1 MNKLYRYIIIYLSS
15 TLTPTIP
22 FLILLINNEFVSPI
36 TLIIASFPIIV
47 SFIFLSYLFRD
58 SITRDPNPIGIL
70 YYISKLS
77 KYLLPTF
84 GFFYYLSIISFISL
98 ELLLISDYFKIV
110 TSFSF
115 LIPYIIMFTFLV
127 FNLFNINIESKI
139 QEIISYISVISLIIL
154 ILLFTFPIDIN
165 IQYNHIDP
173 SHIDPF
179 LFIIAYNISVFSGL
193 DILTYYSNHSNSRKT
208 GNATFYGTIFL
219 SIISIFLYISL
230 LNIKIKDL
238 SNTILLI
245 FLPISIYSTYI
256 WFYTANKILENI
268 SENRLLPYF
277 FRIKNNKNSP
287 IFNIFLSTSIILI
300 FLSLNDFGD
309 LLSFFSSFTIIIY
322 VLYVISYIKIKV
334 EGKNL
339 HNWRLVKIFI
349 AVFSMTILSYMLLY
363 NFLNNIYAVI
373 LTLSISLIVLI
384 TTLKITWK
392 KDTKLTE
399 LYFSKFHFLPYLIR
413 KLWYKEDI
421 KIIEYYIKDGYK
433 ILDFGPFLG
442 DITIHIARKYNVKV
456 YALEISQKIAK
467 KLQEKTKNM
476 NNFFVYITKKDE
488 IPKIFYNNIDLIII
502 YETLKFVVDKN
513 KFAKGIYRALKNNGY
528 LISITY
534 ADFLEK
540 KDTED
545 EIKKMKE
552 LLEYHNIKTLLIKTH
567 KRLYTKYI
575 LIGKKI

>member
-1 MNKLYRYIIIYLSS
+1 
-15 TLTPTIP
+15 
-22 FLILLINNEFVSPI
+22 
-36 TLIIASFPIIV
+36 
-47 SFIFLSYLFRD
+47 
-58 SITRDPNPIGIL
+58 
-70 YYISKLS
+70 
-77 KYLLPTF
+77 
-84 GFFYYLSIISFISL
+84 
-98 ELLLISDYFKIV
+98 
-110 TSFSF
+110 
-115 LIPYIIMFTFLV
+115 MFTFLV

-238 SNTILLI
+238 SNMILLI

>member
-15 TLTPTIP
+15 TLIPVIP

-36 TLIIASFPIIV
+36 TLIILSFPIII

-58 SITRDPNPIGIL
+58 SITRDPNPMGIF

-98 ELLLISDYFKIV
+98 GLLLIGDYFKTINP
-110 TSFSF
+110 F
-115 LIPYIIMFTFLV
+115 LFLVPYIIIFTFLV
-127 FNLFNINIESKI
+127 FNLLNINIESKI
-139 QEIISYISVISLIIL
+139 QEIISYTSTISLIIL
-154 ILLFTFPIDIN
+154 ILLFTFPIEIN
-165 IQYNHIDP
+165 IQYNYNNY
-173 SHIDPF
+173 IDPF
-179 LFIIAYNISVFSGL
+179 LFIIAYNLSVFSGL
-193 DILTYYSNHSNSRKT
+193 DILTYYSNHSNNRKT
-208 GNATFYGTIFL
+208 GNATFYGTILL

-238 SNTILLI
+238 SNIILLI

-277 FRIKNNKNSP
+277 FRTKSNRNSP

-300 FLSLNDFGD
+300 FLFLNDFGH

-322 VLYVISYIKIKV
+322 ILYLISYIKIKV

-339 HNWRLVKIFI
+339 HKWRLVKIFI
-349 AVFSMTILSYMLLY
+349 AVFSMTTLSYMLLY
-363 NFLNNIYAVI
+363 NFLNNIYAAI
-373 LTLSISLIVLI
+373 LILSISLIVLI
-384 TTLKITWK
+384 ITLKITWK
-392 KDTKLTE
+392 KNTKLIE

-433 ILDFGPFLG
+433 ILGFGPFLG
-442 DITIHIARKYNVKV
+442 DISIHIARKYNVKIYV
-456 YALEISQKIAK
+456 LEIFQKIAK

-476 NNFFVYITKKDE
+476 DNFFVYITKKNE
-488 IPKIFYNNIDLIII
+488 IPEMFYNNIDLIII
-502 YETLKFVVDKN
+502 YETLKFIVDKN
-513 KFAKGIYRALKNNGY
+513 KFAKSIYRALKNNGY
-528 LISITY
+528 LISIIY
-534 ADFLEK
+534 ADFLER
-540 KDTED
+540 KDIED

-552 LLEYHNIKTLLIKTH
+552 LLEYHNIKTLLIKSH
-567 KRLYTKYI
+567 KGLYTKYI

>member
-1 MNKLYRYIIIYLSS
+1 RYIIIYLSS

-36 TLIIASFPIIV
+36 TLIISSFPIIV

-238 SNTILLI
+238 SNMILLI

>member
-15 TLTPTIP
+15 TLVPAIP
-22 FLILLINNEFVSPI
+22 FLILLINNEFISPI
-36 TLIIASFPIIV
+36 TFIILSFPIIV

-58 SITRDPNPIGIL
+58 SIIRDPNPMGIF

-84 GFFYYLSIISFISL
+84 GFFYYLSTISFISL
-98 ELLLISDYFKIV
+98 GLLLIGDYFKTIN
-110 TSFSF
+110 SF
-115 LIPYIIMFTFLV
+115 LFLVPYIIIFTFLV
-127 FNLFNINIESKI
+127 FNLLNINIESKI
-139 QEIISYISVISLIIL
+139 QKIISYTSTISLIIL

-165 IQYNHIDP
+165 IQYNYNNYIDL
-173 SHIDPF
+173 F
-179 LFIIAYNISVFSGL
+179 LFIIAYNLSIFSGL
-193 DILTYYSNHSNSRKT
+193 DILTYYSNYSNNRKT
-208 GNATFYGTIFL
+208 GNATFYGTILL

-238 SNTILLI
+238 SDIILLI

-277 FRIKNNKNSP
+277 FRIKNNRNSP

-300 FLSLNDFGD
+300 FLSLNDLGH
-309 LLSFFSSFTIIIY
+309 LLSLFSSSTIIIY
-322 VLYVISYIKIKV
+322 ILYVISYIKIKV
-334 EGKNL
+334 KGKSL
-339 HNWRLVKIFI
+339 HKWRLAKIFI
-349 AVFSMTILSYMLLY
+349 AIFSMIILSYMLLY
-363 NFLNNIYAVI
+363 DFLNNIYAAI

-384 TTLKITWK
+384 ITLKMTWK
-392 KDTKLTE
+392 KNTKLVE
-399 LYFSKFHFLPYLIR
+399 LYFSKFHLLPYLIR

-433 ILDFGPFLG
+433 ILGFGPFFV

-456 YALEISQKIAK
+456 YALEMFQKIAK

-476 NNFFVYITKKDE
+476 DNFFVYITKKDE

-502 YETLKFVVDKN
+502 YETLKFIVDKN
-513 KFAKGIYRALKNNGY
+513 KFAKSIYRALKNNGY
-528 LISITY
+528 LISIIY
-534 ADFLEK
+534 ADFLER
-540 KDTED
+540 KDIED

-552 LLEYHNIKTLLIKTH
+552 LLEYHNIKTLLIKSH
-567 KRLYTKYI
+567 KGLYTKYI

>member
-1 MNKLYRYIIIYLSS
+1 MNKLYRYIIIHLSS
-15 TLTPTIP
+15 TLTPVIP

-36 TLIIASFPIIV
+36 TLIISSFPIII

-58 SITRDPNPIGIL
+58 SITRDPNPMGIF

-84 GFFYYLSIISFISL
+84 GFFYYLSIISFISS
-98 ELLLISDYFKIV
+98 ELLLIDTYFKIIN
-110 TSFSF
+110 SFSF
-115 LIPYIIMFTFLV
+115 LIPYIIIFTFLL

-139 QEIISYISVISLIIL
+139 QEIISYISIISSIIL
-154 ILLFTFPIDIN
+154 ILLFTFSIDIN
-165 IQYNHIDP
+165 IQYNY
-173 SHIDPF
+173 IDPF

-193 DILTYYSNHSNSRKT
+193 DILTYYSNYSNNRKT
-208 GNATFYGTIFL
+208 GNATFYGTILL

-230 LNIKIKDL
+230 LNIKIKNL
-238 SNTILLI
+238 SNIVLLI

-300 FLSLNDFGD
+300 FLFLNDFSH

-322 VLYVISYIKIKV
+322 ILYVISYIKIKV

-339 HNWRLVKIFI
+339 HKWRLVKIFI
-349 AVFSMTILSYMLLY
+349 AVFSMTTLFYMLLY

-373 LTLSISLIVLI
+373 LTFFISFIALII
-384 TTLKITWK
+384 TLKITWK
-392 KDTKLTE
+392 KDIKLIE

-442 DITIHIARKYNVKV
+442 DIAIHIARKYNVKV
-456 YALEISQKIAK
+456 YALEISQKIAR
-467 KLQEKTKNM
+467 KLQKKTKNM
-476 NNFFVYITKKDE
+476 DNFFVYIAKKDE

-502 YETLKFVVDKN
+502 YETLKFIVDKN
-513 KFAKGIYRALKNNGY
+513 KFAKSIYRTLKNNGY

-534 ADFLEK
+534 ADFLERR
-540 KDTED
+540 DIED
-545 EIKKMKE
+545 EIKKMKD
-552 LLEYHNIKTLLIKTH
+552 LLEYHNIKTLLIKSH

>member
-1 MNKLYRYIIIYLSS
+1 MNKLYRYIIIHLSS
-15 TLTPTIP
+15 TLIPVIP

-36 TLIIASFPIIV
+36 TLIISSFPIIV

-58 SITRDPNPIGIL
+58 SITRDPNPMGIF

-84 GFFYYLSIISFISL
+84 GFFYYLSIISFISS
-98 ELLLISDYFKIV
+98 ELLLIGDYFKIIN
-110 TSFSF
+110 SFSF
-115 LIPYIIMFTFLV
+115 LIPYIIIFTFLL
-127 FNLFNINIESKI
+127 FNLLNINIESKI
-139 QEIISYISVISLIIL
+139 QKIISYTSVMSLIIL

-165 IQYNHIDP
+165 IQYNY
-173 SHIDPF
+173 IDPF

-193 DILTYYSNHSNSRKT
+193 DVLTYYSNHSNNRKT
-208 GNATFYGTIFL
+208 GNATFYGTILL

-230 LNIKIKDL
+230 LNIKTKDL
-238 SNTILLI
+238 SNIILLI

-277 FRIKNNKNSP
+277 FRIKNDRNSP
-287 IFNIFLSTSIILI
+287 IFNIFLSTSIILV
-300 FLSLNDFGD
+300 FLSLNDFSH

-322 VLYVISYIKIKV
+322 ILYVISYIKIKV

-339 HNWRLVKIFI
+339 HKWRLVKIFI
-349 AVFSMTILSYMLLY
+349 AVFSMTTLSYMLLY

-373 LTLSISLIVLI
+373 LTFFISFIVLI
-384 TTLKITWK
+384 ITLKITWK
-392 KDTKLTE
+392 KDKKLIE

-442 DITIHIARKYNVKV
+442 DIAIHIARKYNVKV

-476 NNFFVYITKKDE
+476 DNFFVYIAKKDE
-488 IPKIFYNNIDLIII
+488 IPKMFYNNIDLIII
-502 YETLKFVVDKN
+502 YETLKFIIDKN
-513 KFAKGIYRALKNNGY
+513 KFVKSIYRTLKNNGY

-534 ADFLEK
+534 ADFLER
-540 KDTED
+540 KDIED
-545 EIKKMKE
+545 EIKKIKE
-552 LLEYHNIKTLLIKTH
+552 LLEYHNIKTLLIRSH
-567 KRLYTKYI
+567 KGLYTKYI